1 MALPVVY
8 AVRHGETEWSL
19 SGQHTGVTDIP
30 LTAHGE
36 ADAGKLADRLRGL
49 KFAAVFT
56 SPLQRARKT
65 CELAGFGAQAE
76 VLSDAIEW
84 NYGKYEG
91 VKTHEIHK
99 EQPDWNLFR
108 DGCPDGETADMVAAR
123 ADRVIA
129 RIRALNGDAI
139 VFSSSHFLR
148 VFAARWIG
156 LPPTGGAHF
165 ILGTTGVNIFG
176 YEHNNLAEPVIRV
189 WNDTHRVAAWLFVA
203 CGLAGFLIVVAG
215 LPLLAA
221 FSVLGVA
228 VVVPIVYA
236 FVHYKQLERRG
247 AL

>member
-1 MALPVVY
+1 MAIPVVY
-8 AVRHGETEWSL
+8 TVRHGETEWSI

-36 ADAGKLADRLRGL
+36 EVAHRLAERLKGL

-56 SPLQRARKT
+56 SPLQRARRT

-91 VKTHEIHK
+91 VKTHDIHK
-99 EQPDWNLFR
+99 ERPDWNLFR
-108 DGCPDGETADMVAAR
+108 DGCPEGEDAAAVGAR

-129 RIRALNGDAI
+129 RIRAVNGDAI

-165 ILGTTGVNIFG
+165 VLSTAAVNMFS
-176 YEHNNLAEPVIRV
+176 YEHNSLDEPVIRL
-189 WNDTHRVAAWLFVA
+189 WNDARHTE
-203 CGLAGFLIVVAG
+203 G
-215 LPLLAA
+215 
-221 FSVLGVA
+221 
-228 VVVPIVYA
+228 
-236 FVHYKQLERRG
+236 
-247 AL
+247 

>member
-36 ADAGKLADRLRGL
+36 ADARKLSARLGGL

-91 VKTHEIHK
+91 VKTHDIHK

-108 DGCPDGETADMVAAR
+108 DGCPEGETADMVGAR

-129 RIRALNGDAI
+129 RIRAINGDVI

-156 LPPTGGAHF
+156 FPPTGGAHF
-165 ILGTTGVNIFG
+165 ILGTTGVNVFG
-176 YEHNNLAEPVIRV
+176 YEHNNLAEPVIRM
-189 WNDTHRVAAWLFVA
+189 WNDTRH
-203 CGLAGFLIVVAG
+203 
-215 LPLLAA
+215 
-221 FSVLGVA
+221 
-228 VVVPIVYA
+228 
-236 FVHYKQLERRG
+236 LEG
-247 AL
+247 